1 MWLLTRVADG
11 MKRPDEI
18 LRNAHTYGRCLC
30 LWKRWRNHLP
40 RRIVVLDKIKER
52 IKKERKKEKKK
63 NGPQICQS
71 CPVLNTDSLASR
83 EQLL

>member
-71 CPVLNTDSLASR
+71 CP
-83 EQLL
+83 EHG